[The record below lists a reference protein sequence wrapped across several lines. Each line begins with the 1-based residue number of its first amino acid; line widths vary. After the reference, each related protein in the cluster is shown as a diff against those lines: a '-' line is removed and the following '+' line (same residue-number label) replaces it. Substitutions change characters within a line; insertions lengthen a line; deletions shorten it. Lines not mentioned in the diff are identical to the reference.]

1 MLLSFFKKVLSDQFF
16 FSALDSK
23 WFDNYDKIDIEFIW
37 IRKLRP
43 AMNRSMCKPTT
54 IWMW

>member
-16 FSALDSK
+16 FSALYSK

-43 AMNRSMCKPTT
+43 AMDRIMCKPTT

>member
-23 WFDNYDKIDIEFIW
+23 WFDNNIMI
-37 IRKLRP
+37 KLIL
-43 AMNRSMCKPTT
+43 NSFELGN
-54 IWMW
+54 